1 MLKEC
6 FHGGSVV
13 ENPPAMQE
21 ARIQSLD
28 QEDPL
33 EEELQPTPG
42 FLSGKSHGQR
52 SLVGHKESDMTEW
65 ACKHA
70 VFKAFC
76 YGEWGDVDNSVKE
89 CMIQQQIKNM
99 HKEKMPWLSSEAL
112 GLCTFTAKVS
122 LILNQG
128 TKILQST
135 PNKGEKCVCVCIYI

>member
-1 MLKEC
+1 M
-6 FHGGSVV
+6 
-13 ENPPAMQE
+13 
-21 ARIQSLD
+21 
-28 QEDPL
+28 
-33 EEELQPTPG
+33 
-42 FLSGKSHGQR
+42 
-52 SLVGHKESDMTEW
+52 
-65 ACKHA
+65 
-70 VFKAFC
+70 FKAFC

-135 PNKGEKCVCVCIYI
+135 PNKGEKCVCVCLYIDTHINQNKNLHGKSLTSGIRETRTPSSALFF

>member
-28 QEDPL
+28 PEDPL

-52 SLVGHKESDMTEW
+52 SLVGHKESDMTE
-65 ACKHA
+65 
-70 VFKAFC
+70 
-76 YGEWGDVDNSVKE
+76 
-89 CMIQQQIKNM
+89 
-99 HKEKMPWLSSEAL
+99 
-112 GLCTFTAKVS
+112 
-122 LILNQG
+122 
-128 TKILQST
+128 
-135 PNKGEKCVCVCIYI
+135 